1 MPVLDERL
9 QATYLSC
16 FQVGSV
22 VVGLVE
28 EVDELFSKKDKERE
42 AIIFEN
48 LPMREEPRI

>member
-1 MPVLDERL
+1 MH
-9 QATYLSC
+9 ATYLFC